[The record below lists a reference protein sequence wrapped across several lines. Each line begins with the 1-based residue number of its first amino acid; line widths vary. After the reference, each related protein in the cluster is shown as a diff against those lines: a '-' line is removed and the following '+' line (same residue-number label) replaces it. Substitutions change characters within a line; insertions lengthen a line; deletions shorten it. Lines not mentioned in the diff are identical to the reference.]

1 MKYVFSGVYDARC
14 LVTVEADNY
23 FDALDRVRSSD
34 YNEVKV
40 LEFSDYVQGYDFLNF
55 NNVQEVI
62 SQEFNA
68 LVEIVDDTIYVYK
81 AGKVYSYCMAN
92 HTPFMET
99 IIDEINYQMKKAS

>member
-23 FDALDRVRSSD
+23 DDALDRVRSSD
-34 YNEVKV
+34 YTEIEV
-40 LEFSDYVQGYDFLNF
+40 LEFSDYVQGYDFLKF

-99 IIDEINYQMKKAS
+99 ILDEINYQIKKI